1 MTETPPYDVEAALE
15 RLRQGEDAVLGELF
29 DHFRERLWRMVR
41 FRLDPRLESRLDP
54 DDVLQEAFLDA
65 NKRLDAWRRDSEK
78 SFFVWLRLIVG
89 QTMTDLHRRHI
100 GAKKRDAG
108 LEVSLHAGAGPSA
121 PSLTLSKQLLASLT
135 SPSGAAM
142 RAEAR
147 TRLEELLEQME
158 PIDREILT
166 LRHFE
171 ELTNSE
177 VCEILGLKPAA
188 ASNRYV
194 RALMRL
200 RSVVEGEDGDY

>member
-1 MTETPPYDVEAALE
+1 MLPQDFDLE
-15 RLRQGEDAVLGELF
+15 SLLQRLREGEDSALGPLF

-41 FRLDPRLESRLDP
+41 FRLDPRLEARLDP

-65 NKRLDAWRRDSEK
+65 NKRLDAWRKDSEK
-78 SFFVWLRLIVG
+78 SFFIWLRLIVG

-100 GAKKRDAG
+100 GARKRDAG
-108 LEVSLHAGAGPSA
+108 REVSLHAGAGPSA
-121 PSLTLSKQLLASLT
+121 PSLVLSKQLLASLT
-135 SPSGAAM
+135 SPSNAAI

-147 TRLEELLEQME
+147 TQFEEFLEQME
-158 PIDREILT
+158 SIDREILT

-171 ELTNSE
+171 ELSNSE

-200 RSVVEGEDGDY
+200 RKFVEESGGDY

>member
-1 MTETPPYDVEAALE
+1 MSQQPDFDPEPLLQ
-15 RLRQGEDAVLGELF
+15 RLREGEDPVLGPLF
-29 DHFRERLWRMVR
+29 DHYRERLWRMVR
-41 FRLDPRLESRLDP
+41 FRLDPRLEARIDP
-54 DDVLQEAFLDA
+54 DDVLQEAFIDA
-65 NKRLDAWRRDSEK
+65 NKRLDAWRKDSEK

-100 GAKKRDAG
+100 GAKKRNAG
-108 LEVSLHAGAGPSA
+108 MEVSLHAGAGPSA

-135 SPSGAAM
+135 SPSNAAI

-147 TRLEELLEQME
+147 TQFEELLEQME

-171 ELTNSE
+171 ELSNSE
-177 VCEILGLKPAA
+177 VCEILDLKPAA

-200 RSVVEGEDGDY
+200 RKFVDESGGDY